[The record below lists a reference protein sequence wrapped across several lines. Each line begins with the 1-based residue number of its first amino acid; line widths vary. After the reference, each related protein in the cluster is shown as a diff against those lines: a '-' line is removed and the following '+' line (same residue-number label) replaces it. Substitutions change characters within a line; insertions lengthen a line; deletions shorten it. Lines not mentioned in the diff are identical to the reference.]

1 MTRLGEVLH
10 PAAVA
15 RLGRLEIV
23 ARTLV
28 EGFLKGLHFSPA
40 KGSSTEF
47 AEHRPYAWGDE
58 VRSIDWRTFARTER
72 YYLKE
77 YEDETNVR
85 ATLVLDASASMAF
98 PVGELTKFRYAV
110 CLLAALGYLLLKQRD
125 AVGLA
130 LVDSGVRK
138 LIPPK
143 ATAQHLGGVFKALE
157 ETEPEGSTSLAAT
170 LHQLASRAV
179 SRGLVV
185 VVSDFLEDPHEVL
198 RSISHLRHRGCE
210 VLVFHVV
217 APEEETFPFTNWT
230 IFRDPENAAT
240 RLRLDARQI
249 REIYLNNLRAHL
261 QVLKQGCRAA
271 GVDYA
276 VVKTDAPF
284 EVSLATF
291 LDKRRRLVV
300 RRGG

>member
-1 MTRLGEVLH
+1 MTRLGEVLP

-15 RLGRLEIV
+15 RLDRLEVV
-23 ARTLV
+23 ARSLV
-28 EGFLKGLHFSPA
+28 EGFIKGLHLSPA

-58 VRSIDWRTFARTER
+58 IRSIDWRTFARTDR

-77 YEDETNVR
+77 YDDETNVR
-85 ATLVLDASASMAF
+85 ATLVLDASASMAS
-98 PVGELTKFRYAV
+98 PAGELTKFRYAV
-110 CLLAALGYLLLKQRD
+110 CLVAALGYLLHKQRD

-130 LVDSGVRK
+130 LVDSRVRK

-143 ATAQHLGGVFKALE
+143 ATAQHLGGVFKTLRGA
-157 ETEPEGSTSLAAT
+157 EPTGATNLAGV
-170 LHQLASRAV
+170 LHQLAAHVVSRA
-179 SRGLVV
+179 LVV
-185 VVSDFLEDPHEVL
+185 VVSDFLEDPRELL

-210 VLVFHVV
+210 VLVFHVM

-230 IFRDPENAAT
+230 IFRDPENPAT
-240 RLRLDARQI
+240 RLRLDARQV
-249 REIYLNNLRAHL
+249 REIYLDNLRVHL
-261 QVLKQGCRAA
+261 EALKRGCRAA

-276 VVKTDAPF
+276 LVKTDTPF

-291 LDKRRRLVV
+291 LDTRRRLVV